1 MRERCPR
8 ATPWRIAAQGR
19 DTGAPQARDA
29 EQGPPLSEGVAPPG
43 EGAEGDTGGIHVKPA
58 TGTVR

>member
-1 MRERCPR
+1 MLEPVRAQPR
-8 ATPWRIAAQGR
+8 GGLPHEAVTLARPKPGTQSKGRPAAKVSP
-19 DTGAPQARDA
+19 T
-29 EQGPPLSEGVAPPG
+29 G